1 MKQASGSNW
10 YKVRRTDVR
19 RQTSSA
25 QIHFFA
31 VLISNSLFFAAA
43 VDEPT
48 PQLSCGVNG
57 KFAR

>member
-10 YKVRRTDVR
+10 YKVPRKDV
-19 RQTSSA
+19 RQTSLA

-31 VLISNSLFFAAA
+31 VVIPNSLFSAAA
-43 VDEPT
+43 GEPK
-48 PQLSCGVNG
+48 PQLSCGVNR